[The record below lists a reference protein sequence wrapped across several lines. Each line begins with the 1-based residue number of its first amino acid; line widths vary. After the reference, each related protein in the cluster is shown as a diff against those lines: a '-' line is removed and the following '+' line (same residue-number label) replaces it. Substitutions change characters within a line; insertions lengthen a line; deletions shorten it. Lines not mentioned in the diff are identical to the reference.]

1 MYLTLRVGG
10 GMLAILALCVLTY
23 FFGPIVPTLAAIGLL
38 LISIAVQPSPKT
50 LVPLL
55 GAFAFVLLVAPFA
68 YADTTVAIG
77 DLWVGLQPYIVAA
90 IGALITA
97 AVGWLIMVANKKLG
111 ISIDDSMRSSL
122 QTAATNAAGLVLNQL
137 GNQLSGVKVDVK
149 NQLVADAVNYVI
161 KAAPDAVAHF
171 GLTPD
176 VIAQK
181 IVALLPQV
189 ANTTTSAPAKS

>member
-1 MYLTLRVGG
+1 MYFTLRIGG
-10 GMLAILALCVLTY
+10 AL
-23 FFGPIVPTLAAIGLL
+23 F
-38 LISIAVQPSPKT
+38 AV
-50 LVPLL
+50 
-55 GAFAFVLLVAPFA
+55 AFALLFAPFA
-68 YADTTVAIG
+68 YADTTVAVG
-77 DLWVGLQPYIVAA
+77 DLWTGLQPYIVAA

-97 AVGWLIMVANKKLG
+97 AVGWLIMLANKKLG
-111 ISIDDSMRSSL
+111 ISIDDSMRRSL

-149 NQLVADAVNYVI
+149 NQLVADAANYVI

-176 VIAQK
+176 AIAQK

-189 ANTTTSAPAKS
+189 ANTTTPASAKS